1 MRFAGIGKDEANMGC
16 GAETIRFGFVA
27 VMAVRWRVKVYFNC
41 RQFKIILAI
50 VGIDCGIE
58 KAISKNRDSDRPLTD
73 AIAIWR
79 TIALL

>member
-1 MRFAGIGKDEANMGC
+1 
-16 GAETIRFGFVA
+16 
-27 VMAVRWRVKVYFNC
+27 MAVRWRVKVYFNC